1 LIRHLCE
8 LFASSQLEQYS
19 TILQTCVPYIAYKDR
34 GSTLMFHL

>member
-19 TILQTCVPYIAYKDR
+19 TILQTCVPYIT
-34 GSTLMFHL
+34 GTSISGVL